1 MIADDIDYNLD
12 ALKIILEYSLN
23 IDAARVCEKA
33 YNGQQAFEIIRDDI
47 EIKNRK
53 QKSSFSLI
61 LMDCNMPVMDG
72 YEATSKIREI
82 YFAYGI
88 P

>member
-1 MIADDIDYNLD
+1 MIADDIDYNID

-33 YNGQQAFEIIRDDI
+33 YNGQHAFEIIRDDI
-47 EIKNRK
+47 EIKHRK

-72 YEATSKIREI
+72 YEATNKIRE
-82 YFAYGI
+82 FAFLQGI
-88 P
+88 